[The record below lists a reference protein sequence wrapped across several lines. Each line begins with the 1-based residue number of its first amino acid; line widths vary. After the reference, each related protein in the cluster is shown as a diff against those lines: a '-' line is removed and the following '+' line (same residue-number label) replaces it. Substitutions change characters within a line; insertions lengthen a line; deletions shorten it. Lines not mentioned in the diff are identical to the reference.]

1 MLSTK
6 GINILA
12 DTLAQGVVDDIYAS
26 EQFIDMMHSIVP
38 DLITARLGDCDDD
51 LLFDLSLAVM
61 DRVTL
66 KAVKM

>member
-12 DTLAQGVVDDIYAS
+12 DALAQGVVDDIYAS
-26 EQFIDMMHSIVP
+26 DEFINMLHETIPSAV
-38 DLITARLGDCDDD
+38 TARLGDCDED

-61 DRVTL
+61 DRIIL